1 MLAQQ
6 VPAVLFDKRHDNRQ
20 RPQHPRR
27 VAVDQVQQHQHPPW
41 GSTWIAGAR
50 HEGCIQSQRR
60 MQTYRQPSCQKIA
73 RKAPLKALGKTRKEK
88 RASPLEANPLF

>member
-1 MLAQQ
+1 MESLGASTNYRHQ
-6 VPAVLFDKRHDNRQ
+6 DKARSTPNGSRSI
-20 RPQHPRR
+20 RFSSTS
-27 VAVDQVQQHQHPPW
+27 AGPW

-73 RKAPLKALGKTRKEK
+73 RNAPLKALSETLKEK
-88 RASPLEANPLF
+88 RVSPIGANPLF